1 MTEAPRQLLQDAAE
15 WRLLALLFQYPA
27 GDWRRHVEA
36 VAAEIGDPLLLE
48 AARAAL
54 EHAAE
59 GIHHS
64 IFGPGG
70 PVPPREASYLT
81 GIQLGYLLAELSD
94 LYQNFG
100 YHHSSEE
107 SPDHLSVQAG
117 FLAFLKFK
125 LAFETASGC
134 REHASLCQEGI
145 NYLLKEHLSHL
156 AEPVATALESVG
168 PPYLVLAGRT
178 LLARVGP
185 AEPRPDLAIPG
196 LTAGDEEAEITC
208 GAAPPA
214 TGPLVQLPT
223 GGHPHVR

>member
-1 MTEAPRQLLQDAAE
+1 MREAPRQLLQDAAE
-15 WRLLALLFQYPA
+15 WRLLALLFEYPA

-36 VAAEIGDPLLLE
+36 VAPEISDPLLTE

-81 GIQLGYLLAELSD
+81 GVQLGYLLAELTD
-94 LYQNFG
+94 LYQKFG
-100 YHHSSEE
+100 YHPCPAE
-107 SPDHLSVQAG
+107 SPDHLSVQTG

-125 LAFETASGC
+125 LAFETASGNA
-134 REHASLCQEGI
+134 EHASRCQEGI
-145 NYLLKEHLSHL
+145 DYLLKEHLSHL

-168 PPYLVLAGRT
+168 PPYLVLAGRA
-178 LLARVGP
+178 LLERVGP

-196 LTAGDEEAEITC
+196 LAPGDEAGEITC
-208 GAAPPA
+208 GVAPP
-214 TGPLVQLPT
+214 TQNPLIQLST
-223 GGHPHVR
+223 GGSPQI

>member
-1 MTEAPRQLLQDAAE
+1 MTEAPRKLLQDAAE
-15 WRLLALLFQYPA
+15 WRLLALLFEYPA

-36 VAAEIGDPLLLE
+36 VAPEIADSLLTG

-54 EHAAE
+54 EQAAE

-81 GIQLGYLLAELSD
+81 GVQLGYLLAELSD

-100 YHHSSEE
+100 YRPSQAE

-156 AEPVATALESVG
+156 AEPVAAALESVG
-168 PPYLVLAGRT
+168 PPYLVLAGRA
-178 LLARVGP
+178 LLERVGP

-208 GAAPPA
+208 SAAPP
-214 TGPLVQLPT
+214 TPDPLIQLST
-223 GGHPHVR
+223 GGSPHVS